1 MEPQMECVLAA
12 DAARRTAFAAL
23 QPRTTALLQL
33 RTQPKALAGA
43 LRELTAEVQQQE
55 PAGMA
60 GCLEYTLLPLL
71 FLIDS
76 VNATRAGSSGAQL
89 ESRVRRVVLQQPSVF
104 RRPGDSA
111 AL

>member
-1 MEPQMECVLAA
+1 MEAVLAA

-33 RTQPKALAGA
+33 RTQPKALAAA
-43 LRELTAEVQQQE
+43 LCELTAEVQQQE
-55 PAGMA
+55 PAGVA

-76 VNATRAGSSGAQL
+76 VVATRAASPGA
-89 ESRVRRVVLQQPSVF
+89 
-104 RRPGDSA
+104 
-111 AL
+111 